1 MSEPRRLN
9 AVVVASRQVTLRDFM
24 IFQLKLAL
32 DGLKDIVVFQVSIVA
47 MVVDFLS
54 GRGKKPRWFY
64 SVVRASERFDRW
76 LDLHGAMQKIDA
88 GQTDD
93 GFFGASEAGSDSLLG
108 ELEQMVRGG
117 DRPRKARAERARTGA
132 AARS

>member
-1 MSEPRRLN
+1 M
-9 AVVVASRQVTLRDFM
+9 VVAERQVTLRDFM

-32 DGLKDIVVFQVSIVA
+32 DGLKDVVVFQVSIVA
-47 MVVDFLS
+47 LVVDFFS

-64 SVVRASERFDRW
+64 SVVRTSERFDRW
-76 LDLHGAMQKIDA
+76 LDLYGAMQRIDA

-117 DRPRKARAERARTGA
+117 DEPRKPRSSTERAA
-132 AARS
+132 AEGSQEPATRS

>member
-1 MSEPRRLN
+1 MTERRRRKP
-9 AVVVASRQVTLRDFM
+9 VIVASRQVTLRDFM

-32 DGLKDIVVFQVSIVA
+32 DGLKDVVVFQLSIGA

-76 LDLHGAMQKIDA
+76 LDLHRAMERIDT
-88 GQTDD
+88 GDTDD

-117 DRPRKARAERARTGA
+117 DRPR
-132 AARS
+132 RSAQSRSA

>member
-1 MSEPRRLN
+1 
-9 AVVVASRQVTLRDFM
+9 VTLRDFM

-32 DGLKDIVVFQVSIVA
+32 DGLKDVVVFQVSIVA
-47 MVVDFLS
+47 IVVDFLS

-64 SVVRASERFDRW
+64 SVVRSSERFDRW
-76 LDLHGAMQKIDA
+76 LDLHGAMQRIDA

-117 DRPRKARAERARTGA
+117 DRPRKERSTAESA
-132 AARS
+132 AAGNDGGTARRG

>member
-1 MSEPRRLN
+1 M
-9 AVVVASRQVTLRDFM
+9 VITSRQVTLRDFM

-32 DGLKDIVVFQVSIVA
+32 DGLKDVVVFQVSIVA
-47 MVVDFLS
+47 VVVDFIS
-54 GRGKKPRWFY
+54 GRGEKPRWFY
-64 SVVRASERFDRW
+64 SVVRASERWDRW
-76 LDLHGAMQKIDA
+76 LDLHGAMQKIDE

-117 DRPRKARAERARTGA
+117 DRPRSRRA
-132 AARS
+132 